1 MLIHWYRLANWLYRK
16 RIPVIPKLVY
26 YLQYILFNSSVPA
39 SCSIGKHTKFAYG
52 GIAVVI
58 HSRAKIGDN
67 CIIGQCITIGGRS
80 KHYSVPEIGD
90 NVYIGAGAKILGPVK
105 IGNNVVIG
113 AGAVVLHDIP
123 SNSVAAGVP
132 AKIIKS
138 NINSSDLH

>member
-1 MLIHWYRLANWLYRK
+1 MLIHWYRLAHWLYRK
-16 RIPVIPKLVY
+16 HIPVIPKLIY

-39 SCSIGKHTKFAYG
+39 SCSIGKRTKFAYG

-80 KHYSVPEIGD
+80 KHYNVPEIGD

-105 IGNNVVIG
+105 IGNNVTIG

-123 SNSVAAGVP
+123 SDSVAAGVP
-132 AKIIKS
+132 AKIIKT
-138 NINSSDLH
+138 NINYSDLH